1 MTSIDT
7 GTHVSAS
14 VSGGAALS
22 VSLATAALDVDI
34 GTVLYRDRNP
44 YEGAYEADALFR
56 EQVFATAHKTM
67 RSDFLVH
74 AINYTE
80 APNDSGVTV
89 TIGG

>member
-44 YEGAYEADALFR
+44 YEGAYEATPTR
-56 EQVFATAHKTM
+56 ETQTFSTAGFSMLH
-67 RSDFLVH
+67 DFTVNP
-74 AINYTE
+74 IPSNYGLITY
-80 APNDSGVTV
+80 NGSTITV
-89 TIGG
+89 S